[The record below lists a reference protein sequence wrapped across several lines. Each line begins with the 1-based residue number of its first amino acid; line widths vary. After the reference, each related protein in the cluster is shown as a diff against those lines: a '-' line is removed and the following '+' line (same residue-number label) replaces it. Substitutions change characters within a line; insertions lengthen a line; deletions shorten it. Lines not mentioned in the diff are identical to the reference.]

1 MYYCWKYHNV
11 KPSDYYNMTAGEKTV
26 LTAFYTIEMEEI
38 KEKAEAVAS
47 VGICPTIALNK

>member
-11 KPSDYYNMTAGEKTV
+11 KPSDYYSMTAGEKTV
-26 LTAFYTIEMEEI
+26 LTAFYTIEMEEM

-47 VGICPTIALNK
+47 SGVCPVMAFK